1 MENLTFDKL
10 PEAVTMLIKEVSE
23 LKSLLIEKQ
32 EQPTIDQ
39 PKEFLTIQEA
49 AEFLNITVPRMYRR
63 QASNG
68 FSVMNEER
76 RLYFSRTEV
85 IKYLTDGRRKTW
97 FEFISNNKDNGKF
110 NI

>member
-1 MENLTFDKL
+1 MNNPFELI
-10 PEAVTMLIKEVSE
+10 EARLSRIEDLIYDLKHQLIKVE
-23 LKSLLIEKQ
+23 
-32 EQPTIDQ
+32 PIDQ